1 MQTFARSFWK
11 GVTLPF
17 PALRRVVLIPGTQRK
32 KGTRGNISVGLT
44 LREGFLAV
52 TAYLAVGVLAYSVVL
67 EKWSL
72 VDAMYFTCVCFSTVG
87 YGDLCPTNTA
97 SKAFTCIFGLGGIA
111 FLGTAVATIGS
122 SLLQAEV
129 DAIAK
134 AREKSKVRLMKVFEN
149 MPKKLNHFRTQS
161 RETQKRVLKDAGKS
175 RKKRRRF
182 YEGLIFGSVEELE
195 GRNRMQSILN
205 MVIRVVPSLS
215 IIFGGGA
222 AMKVLNKGWS
232 WTESIYYSLVT
243 ASTIGFG
250 DLSPQTRHARMFAIL
265 YIPLAVAAAGDLLS
279 GIALSLVQRRQ
290 REVYEQQLER
300 DLTIE
305 HLHLMDADGDG
316 KITREEYVQFM
327 LIEMGRVDQ
336 KELDELYH
344 QFERLDVT
352 RSGYLDNEDL
362 KLMAKL
368 RGAKV
373 KG

>member
-1 MQTFARSFWK
+1 
-11 GVTLPF
+11 
-17 PALRRVVLIPGTQRK
+17 
-32 KGTRGNISVGLT
+32 
-44 LREGFLAV
+44 
-52 TAYLAVGVLAYSVVL
+52 
-67 EKWSL
+67 
-72 VDAMYFTCVCFSTVG
+72 
-87 YGDLCPTNTA
+87 
-97 SKAFTCIFGLGGIA
+97 
-111 FLGTAVATIGS
+111 
-122 SLLQAEV
+122 
-129 DAIAK
+129 
-134 AREKSKVRLMKVFEN
+134 
-149 MPKKLNHFRTQS
+149 
-161 RETQKRVLKDAGKS
+161 
-175 RKKRRRF
+175 
-182 YEGLIFGSVEELE
+182 
-195 GRNRMQSILN
+195 
-205 MVIRVVPSLS
+205 
-215 IIFGGGA
+215 
-222 AMKVLNKGWS
+222 MKVLNKGWS

>member
-1 MQTFARSFWK
+1 
-11 GVTLPF
+11 
-17 PALRRVVLIPGTQRK
+17 
-32 KGTRGNISVGLT
+32 VGLT

-87 YGDLCPTNTA
+87 YGDMCPTNTA

-243 ASTIGFG
+243 GKFARSISRHLLLPYLTFLGSVNDRIRRLVTTNPPRPNVCYSVHS
-250 DLSPQTRHARMFAIL
+250 LSCS
-265 YIPLAVAAAGDLLS
+265 S
-279 GIALSLVQRRQ
+279 GW
-290 REVYEQQLER
+290 
-300 DLTIE
+300 
-305 HLHLMDADGDG
+305 
-316 KITREEYVQFM
+316 
-327 LIEMGRVDQ
+327 
-336 KELDELYH
+336 
-344 QFERLDVT
+344 
-352 RSGYLDNEDL
+352 
-362 KLMAKL
+362 
-368 RGAKV
+368 
-373 KG
+373 

>member
-1 MQTFARSFWK
+1 
-11 GVTLPF
+11 
-17 PALRRVVLIPGTQRK
+17 
-32 KGTRGNISVGLT
+32 
-44 LREGFLAV
+44 
-52 TAYLAVGVLAYSVVL
+52 
-67 EKWSL
+67 
-72 VDAMYFTCVCFSTVG
+72 
-87 YGDLCPTNTA
+87 
-97 SKAFTCIFGLGGIA
+97 
-111 FLGTAVATIGS
+111 
-122 SLLQAEV
+122 
-129 DAIAK
+129 
-134 AREKSKVRLMKVFEN
+134 
-149 MPKKLNHFRTQS
+149 
-161 RETQKRVLKDAGKS
+161 
-175 RKKRRRF
+175 
-182 YEGLIFGSVEELE
+182 
-195 GRNRMQSILN
+195 
-205 MVIRVVPSLS
+205 
-215 IIFGGGA
+215 
-222 AMKVLNKGWS
+222 
-232 WTESIYYSLVT
+232 
-243 ASTIGFG
+243 
-250 DLSPQTRHARMFAIL
+250 MFAIL